1 METVHI
7 FLVVGAQRRWLIYQL
22 DVKSV
27 FLNGDLKEEVYMMQ
41 PEGFVIKGQE
51 RMVYKLRKALYELRQ
66 APRAWYS
73 KVD

>member
-1 METVHI
+1 MEVVHI
-7 FLVVGAQRRWLIYQL
+7 FLAIGAQRRWLIYQL

-51 RMVYKLRKALYELRQ
+51 RMVYKLWKALYGLRQ
-66 APRAWYS
+66 EPRAWYS